1 MTIKKTV
8 SLLLALLMIFSCAAS
23 FTACKNNKD
32 DNIDDLPKAKRTS
45 VYKEEPLDIKIAAN
59 YIDRVMC
66 DGENL
71 LMTYYKNYTIV
82 YDNEGKEVE
91 RLDGYYYN
99 YGGND
104 EVFFYDEA
112 VSYARS
118 SSVMM
123 TVPDKNADADSDGK
137 EKEDLKGEVDEFGVI
152 TDENR
157 NIQVPEGWWTNWES
171 EQVISSVPIS
181 GGDVKTIP
189 LKFDSIL
196 KGVDENGEEKELY
209 SYGYVN
215 SLFVGNDGKPRIL
228 YNAYSY
234 DEVTYESKTGFYI
247 LTIDV
252 ETGEVTD
259 QKLLNDSFKSAGI
272 NEDDYVYINSVALLD
287 NGNIVFSMESKIYQV
302 DGDMKLVKIYEV
314 SDGDG
319 YAELLSIGEKVIV
332 GMYDYN
338 SGKYIFKYIA
348 DGELRDVNTDADLSR
363 FGSFVGGY
371 GDRIYAQSDMSV
383 MYLDI
388 VTGEVGEE
396 LNFINSDID
405 FTRISSI
412 ALIGDGKMVMTSND
426 WSSEDSS
433 TKFSVMTKVP
443 DDQIEEEVILTLGSV
458 YQNYRLIRSIMRFNK
473 KGTGVRINFKS
484 YNQYNNQENEWKGA
498 VTQLNSEIISG
509 TLPDILYLTSDLPVQ
524 SYFNKG
530 YFVDLNK
537 YIDDSEKGLDRSKYF
552 DNILR
557 ANETNG
563 KLYSFISTFS
573 LYTLAAKT
581 EFVGSE
587 PGWTFEEMMKVVNS
601 MPEGMEL
608 MYGMGRDSIVSTM
621 IEGSLSSYVNWSTG
635 ETKFDTP
642 EFIQFITYLKTC
654 PEKGLWEEY
663 YDSMQMGD
671 EYIYDEEAEREI
683 QEKMQLRFWNNSAL
697 LEGAYISGFESLQWV
712 YNEFATKDVTFIGF
726 PTNDEGGNGVL
737 ISPNAEFAIS
747 AKSKAKALAWEAVKG
762 LIEDT
767 DDNYNFSIIREKTDE
782 IEKTVYERI
791 EKDENNNYEE
801 DYSWYEEYG
810 YSEDYINY
818 MKNSNVKLD
827 RKMVQD
833 VRNFIENASAISRT
847 DDQLYDLINEEL
859 SGFFGGAKSAE
870 DTARVISRRARVLI
884 SEKS

>member
-32 DNIDDLPKAKRTS
+32 DNIDDLPKTKRTS
-45 VYKEEPLDIKIAAN
+45 VYKEDPLDVKIAAN

-71 LMTYYKNYTIV
+71 LMTYYKTYTVV
-82 YDNEGKEVE
+82 YDDEGKEVE
-91 RLDGYYYN
+91 RFDGYYYN

-104 EVFFYDEA
+104 EVFFYSEA

-118 SSVMM
+118 STMM
-123 TVPDKNADADSDGK
+123 TVPDVNANADSDGK

-209 SYGYVN
+209 NYGYVR
-215 SLFVGNDGKPRIL
+215 SLFMGNDGKTRIL
-228 YNAYSY
+228 YNANSY
-234 DEVTYESKTGFYI
+234 DDVTYTSKSDYYI
-247 LTIDV
+247 LTVDV

-259 QKLLNDSFKSAGI
+259 KKLLNECFISAGI
-272 NEDDYVYINSVALLD
+272 NEDDYVYINSVVLLD
-287 NGNIVFSMESKIYQV
+287 NGNIVFAMDSGKIYQV
-302 DGDMKLVKIYEV
+302 DGDMKLVKIYEIG
-314 SDGDG
+314 DGDG

-348 DGELRDVNTDADLSR
+348 DGELHDVNTDADMSR

-371 GDRIYAQSDMSV
+371 GDRIYTLSDMSV

-426 WSSEDSS
+426 WSSEDTS

-458 YQNYRLIRSIMRFNK
+458 YQNYRLVRSIMRFNK

-484 YNQYNNQENEWKGA
+484 YSQYNNQENEWKGA

-642 EFIQFITYLKTC
+642 EFIQFITYLKNC

-697 LEGAYISGFESLQWV
+697 LDGAYISGFESLQWV

-847 DDQLYDLINEEL
+847 DSQLYDLINEEL